1 MLARHPELSWFC
13 YEDQGYKHLPGMLAW
28 RVSKLFRSGLWPTPE
43 PVPVSLDVE
52 LKHKALWCYTSQI
65 PPLEQDHG
73 LTRRLEAHVPEQ
85 FWRLAPPAR
94 LGADGRS
101 LTTCPAHPVASCPP
115 AHLAPPGAGLGV

>member
-1 MLARHPELSWFC
+1 
-13 YEDQGYKHLPGMLAW
+13 MLAW

-73 LTRRLEAHVPEQ
+73 LHPSA
-85 FWRLAPPAR
+85 
-94 LGADGRS
+94 GRS
-101 LTTCPAHPVASCPP
+101 RSPSSSGGWPRPRGWERMVDL
-115 AHLAPPGAGLGV
+115 